1 MVTRDIVIVDY
12 ARASRQIGR
21 VFSVCSGRTA
31 VPMCGLDAL
40 DDGLRDGL
48 SSLRAPLSIQPQAAI
63 TSATVGVNSLQTDTY
78 YLGRAVKA
86 AAGNGCGSQRMV
98 YATLDRR

>member
-48 SSLRAPLSIQPQAAI
+48 SSLRAPLSIQPRAAL
-63 TSATVGVNSLQTDTY
+63 TSATVGVNSLETDTY
-78 YLGRAVKA
+78 LDGTRLVA
-86 AAGNGCGSQRMV
+86 ARQAS
-98 YATLDRR
+98 